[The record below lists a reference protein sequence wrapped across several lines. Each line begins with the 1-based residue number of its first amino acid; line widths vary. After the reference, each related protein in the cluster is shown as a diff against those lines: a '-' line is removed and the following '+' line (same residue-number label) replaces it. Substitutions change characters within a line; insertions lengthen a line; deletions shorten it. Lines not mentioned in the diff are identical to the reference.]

1 MLIILRLAVL
11 PHKHPHE
18 LLDSV
23 VKEQWLILSSQPRR
37 AFYSSLIFRQVVFRS
52 YFPKKTFLLNR
63 LRLRSASG
71 ISLAG
76 GEFYSVSNRCQPPL
90 SPPPITSTE
99 TPTSS
104 NHHLVSP
111 AHSTQLSLLY
121 NPSFY
126 ANFLFYKRFAE
137 RPAPEEV
144 RIIGPTETASSI
156 YWKLFTS
163 SSNCLRSPLNTYSR
177 LSCCDHGFHRTEFA
191 LYT

>member
-23 VKEQWLILSSQPRR
+23 VKEQWLSLSSQPRR
-37 AFYSSLIFRQVVFRS
+37 AFYSTSSFRQVVFRS
-52 YFPKKTFLLNR
+52 SFPKKTFLLNR

-90 SPPPITSTE
+90 LPLPITSTE

-104 NHHLVSP
+104 NRHLVSP
-111 AHSTQLSLLY
+111 AHSTQLTLLC

-126 ANFLFYKRFAE
+126 ANFLFYKSFAE

-144 RIIGPTETASSI
+144 RIVGPKETASS
-156 YWKLFTS
+156 L
-163 SSNCLRSPLNTYSR
+163 YSYSVFWAVSIF
-177 LSCCDHGFHRTEFA
+177 LIGGHGVHRFFVHLDGGGFE
-191 LYT
+191 

>member
-23 VKEQWLILSSQPRR
+23 VKEQWLSLSSQPRR
-37 AFYSSLIFRQVVFRS
+37 AFYSTSSFRQVVFRS
-52 YFPKKTFLLNR
+52 SFPKKTFLLNR

-90 SPPPITSTE
+90 LPLPITSTE

-104 NHHLVSP
+104 NRHLVSP
-111 AHSTQLSLLY
+111 AHSTQLTLLC

-126 ANFLFYKRFAE
+126 ANFLFYKSFAE

-144 RIIGPTETASSI
+144 RIIGPKETASS
-156 YWKLFTS
+156 
-163 SSNCLRSPLNTYSR
+163 
-177 LSCCDHGFHRTEFA
+177 
-191 LYT
+191 LY